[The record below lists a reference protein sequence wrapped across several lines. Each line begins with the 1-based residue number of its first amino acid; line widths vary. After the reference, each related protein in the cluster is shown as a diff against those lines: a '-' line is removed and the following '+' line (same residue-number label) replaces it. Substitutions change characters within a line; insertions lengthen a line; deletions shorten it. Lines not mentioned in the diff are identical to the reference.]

1 MVKNTNKKTTKQ
13 PVSRAK
19 SVTKKTSMP
28 DQKAEALSVPQ
39 DNSAKEL
46 AKNSPMLLS
55 FALLAIGLVAGF
67 LLFSVYEKQLPAARV
82 NNEVITKEALNTEL
96 MRQGGQKVLENK
108 VTELLVLQEAKKK
121 NIVISQKEID
131 AEYKKIEKQY
141 TDLGQNFGELLKS
154 KGITKAKF
162 DEEIRVQLSI
172 EKLIGK
178 DVVVSDKE
186 LEDAVTANKE
196 RIAAEK
202 DQEAAKA
209 VLKEQIRQ
217 DKLQAKYQTWITELR
232 NKAKVQLLVN
242 Y

>member
-1 MVKNTNKKTTKQ
+1 MSSTSSPKTL
-13 PVSRAK
+13 S
-19 SVTKKTSMP
+19 SMSNVFA
-28 DQKAEALSVPQ
+28 DNNNRKIALIIGGVLVV
-39 DNSAKEL
+39 AVL
-46 AKNSPMLLS
+46 AYLGRS
-55 FALLAIGLVAGF
+55 LVFAGF
-67 LLFSVYEKQLPAARV
+67 VNKEPISRLAVIQELEAKGGKQ
-82 NNEVITKEALNTEL
+82 VIDGIIAK
-96 MRQGGQKVLENK
+96 K
-108 VTELLVLQEAKKK
+108 LVLQEAKKK